1 MFIGV
6 TNSPAC
12 FSFSRVRGEGFIKM
26 AVCHS
31 SFFSLR
37 LTPFC
42 LVDAA
47 ADVLVV
53 LSDSVAAMRV
63 MRIMMIV
70 MLMCVCDDPVE
81 EWSR

>member
-1 MFIGV
+1 
-6 TNSPAC
+6 
-12 FSFSRVRGEGFIKM
+12 M

-70 MLMCVCDDPVE
+70 MLMCVCVMIPSRNGHDDPGF
-81 EWSR
+81 